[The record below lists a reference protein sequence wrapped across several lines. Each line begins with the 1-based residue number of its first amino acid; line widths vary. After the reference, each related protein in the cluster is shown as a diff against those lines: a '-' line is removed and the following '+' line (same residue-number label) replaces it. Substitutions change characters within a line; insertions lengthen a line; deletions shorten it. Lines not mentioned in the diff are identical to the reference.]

1 LDTAL
6 RITLEP
12 GAYTAVVTGAGAGAI
27 TGLSSVEVGKAN
39 RELAR

>member
-12 GAYTAVVTGAGAGAI
+12 GAYTAVVTGAGAI
-27 TGLSSVEVGKAN
+27 TGLSSVEICKAN